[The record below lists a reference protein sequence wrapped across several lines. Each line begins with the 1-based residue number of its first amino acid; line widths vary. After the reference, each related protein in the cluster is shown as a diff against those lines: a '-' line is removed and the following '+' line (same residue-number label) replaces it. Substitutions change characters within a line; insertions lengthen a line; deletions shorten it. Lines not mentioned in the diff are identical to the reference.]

1 MNKIYK
7 FSLVIIV
14 LIFLFIESSELQDT
28 VNLNNTVLLGK
39 SLNSDNKK
47 YLKNELT
54 DINKIAEVSMK
65 FKNKEQDSE
74 IQEFKI
80 KTKTPSGK
88 NSIYV
93 EALQSISNPRKRN
106 PFRGFSFNLK
116 DPVTGNLIRPSTML
130 EAHITCGN
138 EISKLPRVIEK
149 QDKTIKFG
157 SDFFDMFRKQYEKVF
172 GYNLVIEENVTKDA
186 NRKPNKTLRRERITL
201 DVNKVMHSVSNLL
214 PAKPNITSHSFRIGY
229 ISQLWKDTKDIEFVR

>member
-47 YLKNELT
+47 HLKNELM
-54 DINKIAEVSMK
+54 DINKIVEVSMK

-74 IQEFKI
+74 IPEFKI
-80 KTKTPSGK
+80 KTPSGK

-106 PFRGFSFNLK
+106 PFRGFGFNLK

-149 QDKTIKFG
+149 QDKRIKFG

-172 GYNLVIEENVTKDA
+172 GYNLVIEENVAKDA
-186 NRKPNKTLRRERITL
+186 NRNRI
-201 DVNKVMHSVSNLL
+201 KR
-214 PAKPNITSHSFRIGY
+214 AEKR
-229 ISQLWKDTKDIEFVR
+229 

>member
-39 SLNSDNKK
+39 FLNSDNKK

-54 DINKIAEVSMK
+54 DINKIAEVFIK
-65 FKNKEQDSE
+65 FKNEEQDSE

-93 EALQSISNPRKRN
+93 EALQSISNQKKKIH
-106 PFRGFSFNLK
+106 FEVLVLILK
-116 DPVTGNLIRPSTML
+116 TRLQ
-130 EAHITCGN
+130 
-138 EISKLPRVIEK
+138 VI
-149 QDKTIKFG
+149 
-157 SDFFDMFRKQYEKVF
+157 
-172 GYNLVIEENVTKDA
+172 
-186 NRKPNKTLRRERITL
+186 
-201 DVNKVMHSVSNLL
+201 
-214 PAKPNITSHSFRIGY
+214 
-229 ISQLWKDTKDIEFVR
+229 